1 MFPSKHFPPTIQ
13 AAIEP
18 RQHIA
23 PPGCRLLLLFHLW
36 KTGVTPPQR
45 EGGQG
50 GERSWTFTTWWCWE
64 DWRVKVK
71 QPGWWRKTDP
81 AVERVPD
88 DRQGDLRQHLSKDH
102 RWRVP
107 GQQLQVLNMSLQVL
121 FSHSPNWLNQVHNRP
136 LTSKLQRSHHLPHAK
151 PALGELHVSHLQVG
165 VGKCF
170 YDTGLSTKLISYA
183 NIAFFIRPIAS
194 LLHQRYESE
203 EEFVFKWMKKT
214 IRF

>member
-1 MFPSKHFPPTIQ
+1 MGWFWGLLLCCRMIPRWNIPPKSNKKYSNTEWCPQEFPSKYSLPTIQ
-13 AAIEP
+13 VAIEP
-18 RQHIA
+18 RKHIA
-23 PPGCRLLLLFHLW
+23 PPGCRLFLLFHLW

-45 EGGQG
+45 EG

-71 QPGWWRKTDP
+71 QPGWWRKGTETDP

-107 GQQLQVLNMSLQVL
+107 GQQLQVLKYELASPLVILQTD
-121 FSHSPNWLNQVHNRP
+121 HQVHNRP
-136 LTSKLQRSHHLPHAK
+136 FTSKLQRSHHLPHAK

-170 YDTGLSTKLISYA
+170 
-183 NIAFFIRPIAS
+183 FFDFPQDC
-194 LLHQRYESE
+194 LP
-203 EEFVFKWMKKT
+203 
-214 IRF
+214 

>member
-23 PPGCRLLLLFHLW
+23 PPGCRLFLLFHLW

-45 EGGQG
+45 EG

-107 GQQLQVLNMSLQVL
+107 GQQLQVLNMSLQVP
-121 FSHSPNWLNQVHNRP
+121 FSHSRNWPSGSQQTAHFKTPAQPSSSTCQTCIGRTTRIP
-136 LTSKLQRSHHLPHAK
+136 PTGRS
-151 PALGELHVSHLQVG
+151 G
-165 VGKCF
+165 
-170 YDTGLSTKLISYA
+170 
-183 NIAFFIRPIAS
+183 
-194 LLHQRYESE
+194 
-203 EEFVFKWMKKT
+203 
-214 IRF
+214 